1 MAVPVLILGQSG
13 TGKSYSMKNF
23 NEDEICLISVQKSL
37 LPFRKQFRQT
47 VVTDKYNE
55 IIKLMQTTN
64 KKVIVIDDT
73 QYLMCN
79 EFMRRATEKGYDKFT
94 EIAQNFWSL
103 VVQEVNK
110 LPSDTIVYL
119 LCHTATDE
127 NGVEKM
133 KTIGKLVDEKI
144 TPEGLFT
151 IVLKT
156 AVSDGNYA
164 FVTQNN
170 GKDTVKSPEGMFS
183 TYAINN
189 DLKYVDEKIRNYYGL
204 GELYLSDEEMAEI
217 DAINERND
225 IEAPKSREERKRRS
239 RGADEGRQRKAV
251 TSEVTYLWHD
261 SSDEV
266 IKMPVGTPV
275 EEIERMV
282 NNDCCDIVDEAFY
295 NEKMSQRNKTEQPQ
309 TERKQRKSREEVQAE
324 NDAKREAHS
333 EAVQEAI
340 DEAAGDRE
348 ELPFDEAEK
357 AMASV
362 DAPETEALPRRRRR
376 RTE

>member
-37 LPFRKQFRQT
+37 LPFRKKFTET
-47 VVTDKYNE
+47 VVTDKYSE
-55 IIKLMQTTN
+55 IINAMKATK
-64 KKVIVIDDT
+64 KKVIIIDDT

-79 EFMRRATEKGYDKFT
+79 EFMRRATERGYDKFT

-103 VVQEVNK
+103 VVQEVNN
-110 LPSDTIVYL
+110 LPSDVIVYL

-189 DLKYVDEKIRNYYGL
+189 DLKYVDEKIRNYYEL
-204 GELYLSDEEMAEI
+204 GDSFLSDEEIKEI
-217 DAINERND
+217 DKLAENVE
-225 IEAPKSREERKRRS
+225 IEPPKTKEERKRRS
-239 RGADEGRQRKAV
+239 RNAE
-251 TSEVTYLWHD
+251 T
-261 SSDEV
+261 
-266 IKMPVGTPV
+266 
-275 EEIERMV
+275 
-282 NNDCCDIVDEAFY
+282 VDEPAI
-295 NEKMSQRNKTEQPQ
+295 NPQ
-309 TERKQRKSREEVQAE
+309 MNSEADAKLERKQRKSREEVQAE
-324 NDAKREAHS
+324 NSSKLANAGIEESGDA
-333 EAVQEAI
+333 
-340 DEAAGDRE
+340 E
-348 ELPFDEAEK
+348 EVPFDE
-357 AMASV
+357 V
-362 DAPETEALPRRRRR
+362 NTPELETPPRRRRR

>member
-1 MAVPVLILGQSG
+1 MATAVLILGQSG

-23 NEDEICLISVQKSL
+23 KEDEICLISVQKSL
-37 LPFRKQFRQT
+37 LPFRKKFTET
-47 VVTDKYNE
+47 VVTDKYSE
-55 IIKLMQTTN
+55 IIKAIKATK
-64 KKVIVIDDT
+64 KKVIIIDDT

-79 EFMRRATEKGYDKFT
+79 EFMRRARERGYDKFT

-103 VVQEVNK
+103 VVQEVNN
-110 LPSDTIVYL
+110 LPSDVIVYL

-189 DLKYVDEKIRNYYGL
+189 DLKYVDEKIRNYYEL
-204 GELYLSDEEMAEI
+204 GDSFLSDEEIKEI
-217 DAINERND
+217 DKLAENVE
-225 IEAPKSREERKRRS
+225 IEPPKPEEDRKRRS
-239 RGADEGRQRKAV
+239 RNAE
-251 TSEVTYLWHD
+251 T
-261 SSDEV
+261 
-266 IKMPVGTPV
+266 
-275 EEIERMV
+275 
-282 NNDCCDIVDEAFY
+282 VDEPAI
-295 NEKMSQRNKTEQPQ
+295 NTKMNSESDSEP
-309 TERKQRKSREEVQAE
+309 ERKQRKTREEVQAE
-324 NDAKREAHS
+324 NADKLAQAGIEEANG
-333 EAVQEAI
+333 A
-340 DEAAGDRE
+340 DEVEFDKVKE
-348 ELPFDEAEK
+348 PELGTP
-357 AMASV
+357 
-362 DAPETEALPRRRRR
+362 PRRRRR

>member
-1 MAVPVLILGQSG
+1 MATGVLVIGQSG
-13 TGKSYSMKNF
+13 TGKSFSIKNF
-23 NEDEICLISVQKSL
+23 YEDEICLISVQKAL
-37 LPFRKQFRQT
+37 LPFRKKFTET
-47 VVTDKYNE
+47 VVTDKYAD
-55 IIKLMQTTN
+55 IIKTIKATK

-103 VVQEVNK
+103 VVEEINS
-110 LPSDTIVYL
+110 LPADTIVYL

-133 KTIGKLVDEKI
+133 KTIGKMVDEKI

-156 AVSDGNYA
+156 TVSDGNYA

-189 DLKYVDEKIRNYYGL
+189 DLKYVDEKIRNYYEL
-204 GELYLSDEEMAEI
+204 GDLYLSDSEIAEI
-217 DAINERND
+217 DEINKN
-225 IEAPKSREERKRRS
+225 
-239 RGADEGRQRKAV
+239 
-251 TSEVTYLWHD
+251 T
-261 SSDEV
+261 
-266 IKMPVGTPV
+266 
-275 EEIERMV
+275 EIEPPKPR
-282 NNDCCDIVDEAFY
+282 
-295 NEKMSQRNKTEQPQ
+295 S
-309 TERKQRKSREEVQAE
+309 ERKQRKSREQVQADNSSKLANAGLE
-324 NDAKREAHS
+324 ESGDA
-333 EAVQEAI
+333 
-340 DEAAGDRE
+340 E
-348 ELPFDEAEK
+348 EVPFEDVKE
-357 AMASV
+357 
-362 DAPETEALPRRRRR
+362 PELEQAPRRRRR

>member
-1 MAVPVLILGQSG
+1 MAIPVLVLGQSG

-23 NEDEICLISVQKSL
+23 NEDEICLISVQKAL
-37 LPFRKQFRQT
+37 LPFRKKFTET
-47 VVTDKYNE
+47 VVTDKYSE
-55 IIKLMQTTN
+55 IINAMKATK

-79 EFMRRATEKGYDKFT
+79 EFMRRATERGYDKFT

-103 VVQEVNK
+103 VVQEVNN
-110 LPSDTIVYL
+110 LPSDVIVYL

-170 GKDTVKSPEGMFS
+170 GKDTVKSPEGMFT

-189 DLKYVDEKIRNYYGL
+189 DLKYVDEKIRNYYEL
-204 GELYLSDEEMAEI
+204 GESFLSDEEIKEIDKMAE
-217 DAINERND
+217 NVE
-225 IEAPKSREERKRRS
+225 IEPPKPNEERKRRS
-239 RGADEGRQRKAV
+239 RNAEPA
-251 TSEVTYLWHD
+251 E
-261 SSDEV
+261 
-266 IKMPVGTPV
+266 
-275 EEIERMV
+275 
-282 NNDCCDIVDEAFY
+282 
-295 NEKMSQRNKTEQPQ
+295 EQPQ
-309 TERKQRKSREEVQAE
+309 TERKQRKTREEVQADNSSKIANSGIE
-324 NDAKREAHS
+324 
-333 EAVQEAI
+333 
-340 DEAAGDRE
+340 
-348 ELPFDEAEK
+348 EAEGADEVEFDK
-357 AMASV
+357 V
-362 DAPETEALPRRRRR
+362 KEPELETPPRRRRR

>member
-1 MAVPVLILGQSG
+1 MAIPVLVLGQSG

-23 NEDEICLISVQKSL
+23 NEDEICLISVQKAL
-37 LPFRKQFRQT
+37 LPFRKKFKET
-47 VVTDKYNE
+47 VVTDKYTE
-55 IIKLMQTTN
+55 IIKAMESTK

-79 EFMRRATEKGYDKFT
+79 EFMRRATEKGFDKFT

-103 VVQEVNK
+103 VVQEVNN

-119 LCHTATDE
+119 LCHTSTDE
-127 NGVEKM
+127 NGIEKM

-189 DLKYVDEKIRNYYGL
+189 DLKYVDEKIRNYYEL
-204 GELYLSDEEMAEI
+204 GELYLSDSEIAEI
-217 DAINERND
+217 DEINKN
-225 IEAPKSREERKRRS
+225 
-239 RGADEGRQRKAV
+239 
-251 TSEVTYLWHD
+251 L
-261 SSDEV
+261 
-266 IKMPVGTPV
+266 
-275 EEIERMV
+275 EIEPPKPR
-282 NNDCCDIVDEAFY
+282 
-295 NEKMSQRNKTEQPQ
+295 S
-309 TERKQRKSREEVQAE
+309 ERKQRKSREQVQADNSSKIANAGLE
-324 NDAKREAHS
+324 ESGDAEVVPFEYVKEP
-333 EAVQEAI
+333 
-340 DEAAGDRE
+340 
-348 ELPFDEAEK
+348 ELEQA
-357 AMASV
+357 
-362 DAPETEALPRRRRR
+362 PRRRRR

>member
-1 MAVPVLILGQSG
+1 MAIPVLILGQSG

-23 NEDEICLISVQKSL
+23 NEDEICLISVQKAL
-37 LPFRKQFRQT
+37 LPFRKKFTET
-47 VVTDKYNE
+47 VVTDKYSE
-55 IIKLMQTTN
+55 IFKAMKATN

-79 EFMRRATEKGYDKFT
+79 EFMRRATEKGFDKFT

-103 VVQEVNK
+103 VVQEVND
-110 LPSDTIVYL
+110 LPADTIVYL
-119 LCHTATDE
+119 LCHTSTDE

-170 GKDTVKSPEGMFS
+170 GKDTVKSPEGMFG

-189 DLKYVDEKIRNYYGL
+189 DLKYVDEKIRNYYEL
-204 GELYLSDEEMAEI
+204 GELFLTDSEIAEI
-217 DAINERND
+217 DEINKN
-225 IEAPKSREERKRRS
+225 
-239 RGADEGRQRKAV
+239 
-251 TSEVTYLWHD
+251 L
-261 SSDEV
+261 
-266 IKMPVGTPV
+266 
-275 EEIERMV
+275 EIEPPKPR
-282 NNDCCDIVDEAFY
+282 
-295 NEKMSQRNKTEQPQ
+295 S
-309 TERKQRKSREEVQAE
+309 ERKQRKSREQVQADNASKLANAGME
-324 NDAKREAHS
+324 ESGDAD
-333 EAVQEAI
+333 VVPF
-340 DEAAGDRE
+340 E
-348 ELPFDEAEK
+348 EVK
-357 AMASV
+357 T
-362 DAPETEALPRRRRR
+362 PELETPPRRRRA

>member
-1 MAVPVLILGQSG
+1 MATGVLIIGQSG
-13 TGKSYSMKNF
+13 TGKSFSMKNF
-23 NEDEICLISVQKSL
+23 NEDELCLISVQKAL
-37 LPFRKQFRQT
+37 LPFRKKFTET
-47 VVTDKYNE
+47 VVTDKYAD
-55 IIKLMQTTN
+55 IIKTIKSTK

-103 VVQEVNK
+103 VVQEINS
-110 LPSDTIVYL
+110 LPADTIVYL

-133 KTIGKLVDEKI
+133 KTIGKMVDEKI

-156 AVSDGNYA
+156 TVSDGNYA

-189 DLKYVDEKIRNYYGL
+189 DLKYVDEKIRNYYEL
-204 GELYLSDEEMAEI
+204 GELYLSDSEIAEI
-217 DAINERND
+217 DEINKN
-225 IEAPKSREERKRRS
+225 
-239 RGADEGRQRKAV
+239 
-251 TSEVTYLWHD
+251 L
-261 SSDEV
+261 
-266 IKMPVGTPV
+266 
-275 EEIERMV
+275 EIEPPKPR
-282 NNDCCDIVDEAFY
+282 
-295 NEKMSQRNKTEQPQ
+295 S
-309 TERKQRKSREEVQAE
+309 ERKQRKSREQVQAD
-324 NDAKREAHS
+324 NASKLAN
-333 EAVQEAI
+333 AGV
-340 DEAAGDRE
+340 DEAGDAE
-348 ELPFDEAEK
+348 VVPFEDVKEPEL
-357 AMASV
+357 
-362 DAPETEALPRRRRR
+362 ETPPRRRRA

>member
-1 MAVPVLILGQSG
+1 MAVAILVLGQSG
-13 TGKSYSMKNF
+13 TGKSYSMKEF
-23 NEDEICLISVQKSL
+23 REDEVCLISVQKAL
-37 LPFRKQFRQT
+37 LPFRKKFTET
-47 VVTDKYNE
+47 VVTDKYND
-55 IIKLMQTTN
+55 IIRTMKATK

-103 VVQEVNK
+103 VVQEVNG
-110 LPSDTIVYL
+110 LPADTIVYL

-156 AVSDGNYA
+156 AVSDGQYY
-164 FVTQNN
+164 FITQNN

-189 DLKYVDEKIRNYYGL
+189 DLKYVDEKIRNYYEL
-204 GELYLSDEEMAEI
+204 GEFLSDAEVAEI
-217 DAINERND
+217 DKLAERVE
-225 IEAPKSREERKRRS
+225 IEPPKGKEERRRS
-239 RGADEGRQRKAV
+239 RKAETADA
-251 TSEVTYLWHD
+251 
-261 SSDEV
+261 
-266 IKMPVGTPV
+266 TP
-275 EEIERMV
+275 
-282 NNDCCDIVDEAFY
+282 
-295 NEKMSQRNKTEQPQ
+295 
-309 TERKQRKSREEVQAE
+309 ERKQRKSREEVVADNEKAVAE
-324 NDAKREAHS
+324 YMAGCDKAVEEVADGREEVPFEEAM
-333 EAVQEAI
+333 EAVA
-340 DEAAGDRE
+340 DVPKP
-348 ELPFDEAEK
+348 EL
-357 AMASV
+357 
-362 DAPETEALPRRRRR
+362 ETPPRRRRR

>member
-23 NEDEICLISVQKSL
+23 NEEEICLISVQKSL
-37 LPFRKQFRQT
+37 LPFRKKFTET
-47 VVTDKYNE
+47 VVTDKYTE
-55 IIKLMQTTN
+55 IIKAMKATD

-79 EFMRRATEKGYDKFT
+79 EFMRRATEKGFDKFT

-103 VVQEVNK
+103 VVQEVNN
-110 LPSDTIVYL
+110 LPADTIVYL
-119 LCHTATDE
+119 LCHIATDE

-170 GKDTVKSPEGMFS
+170 GKDTVKSPEGMFT

-189 DLKYVDEKIRNYYGL
+189 DLKYVDEKIRNYYEL
-204 GELYLSDEEMAEI
+204 GELFLSDSEMAEI
-217 DAINERND
+217 DEINKNLE
-225 IEAPKSREERKRRS
+225 IEKPVPRSERKRR
-239 RGADEGRQRKAV
+239 E
-251 TSEVTYLWHD
+251 
-261 SSDEV
+261 
-266 IKMPVGTPV
+266 
-275 EEIERMV
+275 
-282 NNDCCDIVDEAFY
+282 
-295 NEKMSQRNKTEQPQ
+295 SQAEP
-309 TERKQRKSREEVQAE
+309 ERKQRKSREQVQAE
-324 NDAKREAHS
+324 NDIKIANS
-333 EAVQEAI
+333 GL
-340 DEAAGDRE
+340 DEAGDAE
-348 ELPFDEAEK
+348 EIPFEEVK
-357 AMASV
+357 E
-362 DAPETEALPRRRRR
+362 PELETPPRRRRV

>member
-23 NEDEICLISVQKSL
+23 NEDEVCLISVQKSL
-37 LPFRKQFRQT
+37 LPFRKKFTET
-47 VVTDKYNE
+47 VVTDKYSE
-55 IIKLMQTTN
+55 IIKAMKATK

-79 EFMRRATEKGYDKFT
+79 EFMRRATERGYDKFT

-103 VVQEVNK
+103 VVQEVNN
-110 LPSDTIVYL
+110 LPADTIVYL

-156 AVSDGNYA
+156 AVSDGQYA

-189 DLKYVDEKIRNYYGL
+189 DLKYVDEKIRNYYEL
-204 GELYLSDEEMAEI
+204 GETFLSDEEIKEI
-217 DAINERND
+217 DKLAENVD
-225 IEAPKSREERKRRS
+225 IEPPKPKEERKRRG
-239 RGADEGRQRKAV
+239 RKTDDAPADEPAINTQMN
-251 TSEVTYLWHD
+251 T
-261 SSDEV
+261 
-266 IKMPVGTPV
+266 
-275 EEIERMV
+275 
-282 NNDCCDIVDEAFY
+282 EADA
-295 NEKMSQRNKTEQPQ
+295 KP
-309 TERKQRKSREEVQAE
+309 ERKQRKSREQVQAE
-324 NDAKREAHS
+324 NASKIANNGIE
-333 EAVQEAI
+333 E
-340 DEAAGDRE
+340 AGDAE
-348 ELPFDEAEK
+348 EVPFEEVK
-357 AMASV
+357 E
-362 DAPETEALPRRRRR
+362 PELETPPRRRRR

>member
-1 MAVPVLILGQSG
+1 MAVGVLVLGQSG

-23 NEDEICLISVQKSL
+23 NEDEVCLISVQKSL
-37 LPFRKQFRQT
+37 LPFRKKFKET
-47 VVTDKYNE
+47 VVTDKYSD
-55 IIKLMQTTN
+55 IIETMKATK

-79 EFMRRATEKGYDKFT
+79 EFMRRATERGYDKFT

-103 VVQEVNK
+103 VVQEVNS
-110 LPSDTIVYL
+110 LPADTIVYL

-170 GKDTVKSPEGMFS
+170 GKDTVKSPEGMFTS
-183 TYAINN
+183 YAINN
-189 DLKYVDEKIRNYYGL
+189 DLKYVDEKIRNYYEL
-204 GELYLSDEEMAEI
+204 GDNFLTDEEIMEI
-217 DAINERND
+217 DEMAKNSDFEP
-225 IEAPKSREERKRRS
+225 PKPKEERKRRGS
-239 RGADEGRQRKAV
+239 RNTEVETADA
-251 TSEVTYLWHD
+251 
-261 SSDEV
+261 
-266 IKMPVGTPV
+266 TP
-275 EEIERMV
+275 
-282 NNDCCDIVDEAFY
+282 
-295 NEKMSQRNKTEQPQ
+295 
-309 TERKQRKSREEVQAE
+309 ERKRRKSREEVQADNAE
-324 NDAKREAHS
+324 KVNQHVADTM
-333 EAVQEAI
+333 EAVEQVA
-340 DEAAGDRE
+340 DGRE
-348 ELPFDEAEK
+348 EVPFEE
-357 AMASV
+357 V
-362 DAPETEALPRRRRR
+362 PEVQAPTLEQPPRRRRR

>member
-1 MAVPVLILGQSG
+1 
-13 TGKSYSMKNF
+13 MKNF

-37 LPFRKQFRQT
+37 LPFRKKFTET
-47 VVTDKYNE
+47 VVTDKYSE
-55 IIKLMQTTN
+55 IIKAIKATK
-64 KKVIVIDDT
+64 KKVIIIDDT

-79 EFMRRATEKGYDKFT
+79 EVMRRAAEGGYDKFT
-94 EIAQNFWSL
+94 ESAQNFWSV
-103 VVQEVNK
+103 VVQEVNN
-110 LPSDTIVYL
+110 LPSDVIVYL

-189 DLKYVDEKIRNYYGL
+189 DLKYVDEKIRNYYEL
-204 GELYLSDEEMAEI
+204 GDSFLSDEEIKEI
-217 DAINERND
+217 DKLAENVE
-225 IEAPKSREERKRRS
+225 IEPPKPKEERKRRS
-239 RGADEGRQRKAV
+239 RNAE
-251 TSEVTYLWHD
+251 T
-261 SSDEV
+261 
-266 IKMPVGTPV
+266 
-275 EEIERMV
+275 
-282 NNDCCDIVDEAFY
+282 VDEPAI
-295 NEKMSQRNKTEQPQ
+295 NPQ
-309 TERKQRKSREEVQAE
+309 MNSEADAKLERKQRKSREEVQAE
-324 NDAKREAHS
+324 NSSKLANAGIEESGDA
-333 EAVQEAI
+333 
-340 DEAAGDRE
+340 E
-348 ELPFDEAEK
+348 EVPFVE
-357 AMASV
+357 V
-362 DAPETEALPRRRRR
+362 NTPELETPPRRRRR

>member
-1 MAVPVLILGQSG
+1 MATAVLVLGQSG

-23 NEDEICLISVQKSL
+23 KEDELCLISVQKSL
-37 LPFRKQFRQT
+37 LPFRKKFTET

-55 IIKLMQTTN
+55 IIEVMQSTK

-79 EFMRRATEKGYDKFT
+79 EFMRRATERGYDKFT

-103 VVQEVNK
+103 VVQEVNN
-110 LPSDTIVYL
+110 LPADTIVYL
-119 LCHTATDE
+119 LCHTSTDE

-189 DLKYVDEKIRNYYGL
+189 DLKYVDEKIRNYYEL
-204 GELYLSDEEMAEI
+204 GDSFLTDEEIAEI
-217 DAINERND
+217 DKEAENTEF
-225 IEAPKSREERKRRS
+225 EAPKPRSERKRS
-239 RGADEGRQRKAV
+239 R
-251 TSEVTYLWHD
+251 
-261 SSDEV
+261 
-266 IKMPVGTPV
+266 
-275 EEIERMV
+275 
-282 NNDCCDIVDEAFY
+282 
-295 NEKMSQRNKTEQPQ
+295 KTEETEEAKP
-309 TERKQRKSREEVQAE
+309 ERKQRKSREEVQQA
-324 NDAKREAHS
+324 NA
-333 EAVQEAI
+333 EAVANAGLE
-340 DEAAGDRE
+340 EAGDKE
-348 ELPFDEAEK
+348 EIPFEE
-357 AMASV
+357 V
-362 DAPETEALPRRRRR
+362 ETPAVEQPPRRRRR

>member
-37 LPFRKQFRQT
+37 LPFRKKFTET
-47 VVTDKYNE
+47 VVTDKYSE
-55 IIKLMQTTN
+55 IINAMKATK
-64 KKVIVIDDT
+64 KKVIIIDDT

-79 EFMRRATEKGYDKFT
+79 EFMRRATERGYDKFT

-103 VVQEVNK
+103 VVQEVNN
-110 LPSDTIVYL
+110 LPSDVIVYL

-170 GKDTVKSPEGMFS
+170 GKDTVKSPEGMFT

-189 DLKYVDEKIRNYYGL
+189 DLKYVDEKIRNYYEL
-204 GELYLSDEEMAEI
+204 GESFLSDEEIKEIDKMAE
-217 DAINERND
+217 NVE
-225 IEAPKSREERKRRS
+225 IEPPKPNEERKRRS
-239 RGADEGRQRKAV
+239 RNAEPA
-251 TSEVTYLWHD
+251 E
-261 SSDEV
+261 
-266 IKMPVGTPV
+266 
-275 EEIERMV
+275 
-282 NNDCCDIVDEAFY
+282 
-295 NEKMSQRNKTEQPQ
+295 EQPQ

-324 NDAKREAHS
+324 NSSKLANAGIEESGDA
-333 EAVQEAI
+333 
-340 DEAAGDRE
+340 E
-348 ELPFDEAEK
+348 EVPFDE
-357 AMASV
+357 V
-362 DAPETEALPRRRRR
+362 NTPELETPPRRRRR

>member
-1 MAVPVLILGQSG
+1 MATGVLVIGQSG
-13 TGKSYSMKNF
+13 TGKSFSIKNF
-23 NEDEICLISVQKSL
+23 YEDEICLISVQKAL
-37 LPFRKQFRQT
+37 LPFRKKFTET
-47 VVTDKYNE
+47 VVTDKYAD
-55 IIKLMQTTN
+55 IIKTIKATK

-103 VVQEVNK
+103 VVEEINS
-110 LPSDTIVYL
+110 LPADTIVYL

-133 KTIGKLVDEKI
+133 KTIGKMVDEKI

-156 AVSDGNYA
+156 TVSDGNYA

-189 DLKYVDEKIRNYYGL
+189 DLKYVDEKIRNYYEL
-204 GELYLSDEEMAEI
+204 GDLYLSDSEIAEI
-217 DAINERND
+217 DEINKN
-225 IEAPKSREERKRRS
+225 
-239 RGADEGRQRKAV
+239 
-251 TSEVTYLWHD
+251 T
-261 SSDEV
+261 
-266 IKMPVGTPV
+266 
-275 EEIERMV
+275 EIEPPKPR
-282 NNDCCDIVDEAFY
+282 
-295 NEKMSQRNKTEQPQ
+295 S
-309 TERKQRKSREEVQAE
+309 ERKQRKSREQVQADNSSKLANAGLE
-324 NDAKREAHS
+324 ESGDA
-333 EAVQEAI
+333 
-340 DEAAGDRE
+340 E
-348 ELPFDEAEK
+348 EVPFDDVKEPDLEQA
-357 AMASV
+357 
-362 DAPETEALPRRRRR
+362 PRRRRR

>member
-1 MAVPVLILGQSG
+1 MAIPVLILGQSG

-23 NEDEICLISVQKSL
+23 NEEEICLISVQKAL
-37 LPFRKQFRQT
+37 LPFRKKFTET
-47 VVTDKYNE
+47 VVTDKYTE
-55 IIKLMQTTN
+55 IIKAMKATK
-64 KKVIVIDDT
+64 KKVIIIDDT

-79 EFMRRATEKGYDKFT
+79 EFMRRATEKGFDKFT

-103 VVQEVNK
+103 VVQEVNN
-110 LPSDTIVYL
+110 LPADTIVYL

-170 GKDTVKSPEGMFS
+170 GNDTVKSPEGMFS

-189 DLKYVDEKIRNYYGL
+189 DLKYVDEKIRNYYEL
-204 GELYLSDEEMAEI
+204 GELYLSDSEIAEI
-217 DAINERND
+217 DEINKNLD
-225 IEAPKSREERKRRS
+225 IEPPKPRS
-239 RGADEGRQRKAV
+239 
-251 TSEVTYLWHD
+251 
-261 SSDEV
+261 
-266 IKMPVGTPV
+266 
-275 EEIERMV
+275 
-282 NNDCCDIVDEAFY
+282 
-295 NEKMSQRNKTEQPQ
+295 
-309 TERKQRKSREEVQAE
+309 ERKQRKSREQVQAE
-324 NDAKREAHS
+324 NSTKLANAGLEESGDA
-333 EAVQEAI
+333 
-340 DEAAGDRE
+340 E
-348 ELPFDEAEK
+348 EVPFNEVK
-357 AMASV
+357 T
-362 DAPETEALPRRRRR
+362 PELETPPRRRRT

>member
-1 MAVPVLILGQSG
+1 MAIPVLILGQSG

-23 NEDEICLISVQKSL
+23 NEDEICLISVQKAL
-37 LPFRKQFRQT
+37 LPFRKKFNET
-47 VVTDKYNE
+47 VVTDKYSE
-55 IIKLMQTTN
+55 IFKAMKATN

-79 EFMRRATEKGYDKFT
+79 EFMRRATEKGFDKFT

-103 VVQEVNK
+103 VVQEVND
-110 LPSDTIVYL
+110 LPTDTIVYL
-119 LCHTATDE
+119 LCHTSTDE

-189 DLKYVDEKIRNYYGL
+189 DLKYVDEKIRNYYEL
-204 GELYLSDEEMAEI
+204 GELFLSDSEIAEI
-217 DAINERND
+217 DEINKN
-225 IEAPKSREERKRRS
+225 
-239 RGADEGRQRKAV
+239 
-251 TSEVTYLWHD
+251 L
-261 SSDEV
+261 
-266 IKMPVGTPV
+266 
-275 EEIERMV
+275 EIEPPKPR
-282 NNDCCDIVDEAFY
+282 
-295 NEKMSQRNKTEQPQ
+295 S
-309 TERKQRKSREEVQAE
+309 ERKQRKSREQVQADNATKLANAGLE
-324 NDAKREAHS
+324 E
-333 EAVQEAI
+333 
-340 DEAAGDRE
+340 AGDAE
-348 ELPFDEAEK
+348 EVPFSEVKE
-357 AMASV
+357 
-362 DAPETEALPRRRRR
+362 PELATPPRRRRA

>member
-1 MAVPVLILGQSG
+1 MAGPVLILGQSG

-37 LPFRKQFRQT
+37 LPFRKKFTET
-47 VVTDKYNE
+47 VVTDKYSE
-55 IIKLMQTTN
+55 IINAMKATK
-64 KKVIVIDDT
+64 KKVIIIDDT

-79 EFMRRATEKGYDKFT
+79 EFMRRATERGYDKFT

-103 VVQEVNK
+103 VVQEVNN
-110 LPSDTIVYL
+110 LPSDVIVYL

-189 DLKYVDEKIRNYYGL
+189 DLKYVDEKIRNYYEL
-204 GELYLSDEEMAEI
+204 GDSFLSDEEIKEI
-217 DAINERND
+217 DKLAENVE
-225 IEAPKSREERKRRS
+225 IEPPKPKEDRKRRS
-239 RGADEGRQRKAV
+239 RNAE
-251 TSEVTYLWHD
+251 T
-261 SSDEV
+261 
-266 IKMPVGTPV
+266 
-275 EEIERMV
+275 
-282 NNDCCDIVDEAFY
+282 VDEPAI
-295 NEKMSQRNKTEQPQ
+295 NPQ
-309 TERKQRKSREEVQAE
+309 MNSEADAKLERKQRKSREEVQAE
-324 NDAKREAHS
+324 NSSKLANAGIEESGDA
-333 EAVQEAI
+333 
-340 DEAAGDRE
+340 E
-348 ELPFDEAEK
+348 EVPFVE
-357 AMASV
+357 V
-362 DAPETEALPRRRRR
+362 NTPELETPPRRRRR

>member
-1 MAVPVLILGQSG
+1 MAIPVLILGQSG

-23 NEDEICLISVQKSL
+23 NEDEMCLISVQKSL
-37 LPFRKQFRQT
+37 LPFRKKFTET
-47 VVTDKYNE
+47 VVTDKYTE
-55 IIKLMQTTN
+55 IIKAMEFTK

-79 EFMRRATEKGYDKFT
+79 EFMRRATEKGFDKFT

-103 VVQEVNK
+103 VVQEVNN

-189 DLKYVDEKIRNYYGL
+189 DLKYVDEKIRNYYEL
-204 GELYLSDEEMAEI
+204 GELYLSDSEIAEI
-217 DAINERND
+217 DEINKN
-225 IEAPKSREERKRRS
+225 
-239 RGADEGRQRKAV
+239 
-251 TSEVTYLWHD
+251 L
-261 SSDEV
+261 
-266 IKMPVGTPV
+266 
-275 EEIERMV
+275 EIEPPKPR
-282 NNDCCDIVDEAFY
+282 
-295 NEKMSQRNKTEQPQ
+295 S
-309 TERKQRKSREEVQAE
+309 ERKQRKSREQVQAD
-324 NDAKREAHS
+324 NSSKLAN
-333 EAVQEAI
+333 
-340 DEAAGDRE
+340 AGLE
-348 ELPFDEAEK
+348 E
-357 AMASV
+357 SV
-362 DAPETEALPRRRRR
+362 DAEEIPFEDVKEPELDQAPRRRRR

>member
-1 MAVPVLILGQSG
+1 MAVGVLVLGQSG

-23 NEDEICLISVQKSL
+23 NEDELCLISVQKAL
-37 LPFRKQFRQT
+37 LPFRKKFTET
-47 VVTDKYNE
+47 VVTDKYSE
-55 IIKLMQTTN
+55 IIKAMRSTK

-103 VVQEVNK
+103 VVQEVNS
-110 LPSDTIVYL
+110 LPADTIVYL

-170 GKDTVKSPEGMFS
+170 GKDTVKSPEGMFTS
-183 TYAINN
+183 YAINN

-225 IEAPKSREERKRRS
+225 IVPPKSREERKRRS
-239 RGADEGRQRKAV
+239 RGA
-251 TSEVTYLWHD
+251 
-261 SSDEV
+261 
-266 IKMPVGTPV
+266 
-275 EEIERMV
+275 EEAE
-282 NNDCCDIVDEAFY
+282 
-295 NEKMSQRNKTEQPQ
+295 P
-309 TERKQRKSREEVQAE
+309 ERKQRKSREEVQAD
-324 NDAKREAHS
+324 NDAKTAEYN

-340 DEAAGDRE
+340 DEATGERDE
-348 ELPFDEAEK
+348 IPFDEAEK

-362 DAPETEALPRRRRR
+362 AAPETEALPRRRRR

>member
-1 MAVPVLILGQSG
+1 MAIPVLVLGQSG
-13 TGKSYSMKNF
+13 TGKSSSIKNF
-23 NEDEICLISVQKSL
+23 NEDEICLISVQKAL
-37 LPFRKQFRQT
+37 LPFRKKFTET
-47 VVTDKYNE
+47 VVTDKYTE
-55 IIKLMQTTN
+55 IIKTIKATK

-103 VVQEVNK
+103 VVEEINS
-110 LPSDTIVYL
+110 LPADTIVYL

-133 KTIGKLVDEKI
+133 KTIGRMVDEKI

-156 AVSDGNYA
+156 TVSDGNYA

-189 DLKYVDEKIRNYYGL
+189 DLKYVDEKIRNYYEL
-204 GELYLSDEEMAEI
+204 GDLYLSDSEIAEI
-217 DAINERND
+217 DEINKN
-225 IEAPKSREERKRRS
+225 
-239 RGADEGRQRKAV
+239 
-251 TSEVTYLWHD
+251 T
-261 SSDEV
+261 
-266 IKMPVGTPV
+266 
-275 EEIERMV
+275 EIEPPKPR
-282 NNDCCDIVDEAFY
+282 
-295 NEKMSQRNKTEQPQ
+295 S
-309 TERKQRKSREEVQAE
+309 ERKQRKSREQVQADNSSKVANAGLDE
-324 NDAKREAHS
+324 SGDS
-333 EAVQEAI
+333 EVVPFE
-340 DEAAGDRE
+340 DVKEPELE
-348 ELPFDEAEK
+348 E
-357 AMASV
+357 V
-362 DAPETEALPRRRRR
+362 PRRRRR

>member
-1 MAVPVLILGQSG
+1 MAIPVLILGQSG

-23 NEDEICLISVQKSL
+23 NEDEICLISVQKAL
-37 LPFRKQFRQT
+37 LPFRKKFNET
-47 VVTDKYNE
+47 VVTDKYSE
-55 IIKLMQTTN
+55 IIKAMESTK

-79 EFMRRATEKGYDKFT
+79 EFMRRATEKGFDKFT

-103 VVQEVNK
+103 VVQEVNN
-110 LPSDTIVYL
+110 LPADTIVYL
-119 LCHTATDE
+119 LCHTSTDE

-189 DLKYVDEKIRNYYGL
+189 DLKYVDEKIRNYYEL
-204 GELYLSDEEMAEI
+204 GELFLSDSEIAEI
-217 DAINERND
+217 DEINKN
-225 IEAPKSREERKRRS
+225 
-239 RGADEGRQRKAV
+239 
-251 TSEVTYLWHD
+251 L
-261 SSDEV
+261 
-266 IKMPVGTPV
+266 
-275 EEIERMV
+275 EIEPPKPR
-282 NNDCCDIVDEAFY
+282 
-295 NEKMSQRNKTEQPQ
+295 S
-309 TERKQRKSREEVQAE
+309 ERKQRKSREQVQAD
-324 NDAKREAHS
+324 NSTKVANAGL
-333 EAVQEAI
+333 
-340 DEAAGDRE
+340 DEAGDAE
-348 ELPFDEAEK
+348 EIPFEEVNEPK
-357 AMASV
+357 L
-362 DAPETEALPRRRRR
+362 ETPPRRRRV

>member
-1 MAVPVLILGQSG
+1 MAIPVLILGQSG

-23 NEDEICLISVQKSL
+23 NEDEICLISVQKAL
-37 LPFRKQFRQT
+37 LPFRKKFTET
-47 VVTDKYNE
+47 VVTDKYSE
-55 IIKLMQTTN
+55 IIKAMESTK

-79 EFMRRATEKGYDKFT
+79 EFMRRATEKGFDKFT

-103 VVQEVNK
+103 VVQEINS
-110 LPSDTIVYL
+110 LPDDTIVYL
-119 LCHTATDE
+119 LCHTSTDE

-189 DLKYVDEKIRNYYGL
+189 DLKYVDEKIRNYYEL
-204 GELYLSDEEMAEI
+204 GELYLSDSEIAEI
-217 DAINERND
+217 DEINKN
-225 IEAPKSREERKRRS
+225 
-239 RGADEGRQRKAV
+239 
-251 TSEVTYLWHD
+251 T
-261 SSDEV
+261 
-266 IKMPVGTPV
+266 
-275 EEIERMV
+275 EIEPPKPR
-282 NNDCCDIVDEAFY
+282 
-295 NEKMSQRNKTEQPQ
+295 S
-309 TERKQRKSREEVQAE
+309 ERKQRKSREQVQADNSTKVANAGIE
-324 NDAKREAHS
+324 ESGDA
-333 EAVQEAI
+333 
-340 DEAAGDRE
+340 E
-348 ELPFDEAEK
+348 EVPFEE
-357 AMASV
+357 V
-362 DAPETEALPRRRRR
+362 ETPKLETPPRRRRV

>member
-1 MAVPVLILGQSG
+1 MAIPVLLLGQSG

-23 NEDEICLISVQKSL
+23 NEDEICLISVQKAL
-37 LPFRKQFRQT
+37 LPFRKKFTET
-47 VVTDKYNE
+47 VVTDKYTE
-55 IIKLMQTTN
+55 IIKAMQSTK

-103 VVQEVNK
+103 VVQEVNN
-110 LPSDTIVYL
+110 LPQDTIVYL

-156 AVSDGNYA
+156 VVSDGNYA

-170 GKDTVKSPEGMFS
+170 GKDTVKSPEGMFT

-189 DLKYVDEKIRNYYGL
+189 DLKYVDEKIRNYYEL
-204 GELYLSDEEMAEI
+204 GELYLSDSEMAEI
-217 DAINERND
+217 DEINKNTE
-225 IEAPKSREERKRRS
+225 IEKPVRKRR
-239 RGADEGRQRKAV
+239 G
-251 TSEVTYLWHD
+251 
-261 SSDEV
+261 
-266 IKMPVGTPV
+266 
-275 EEIERMV
+275 
-282 NNDCCDIVDEAFY
+282 
-295 NEKMSQRNKTEQPQ
+295 EQP
-309 TERKQRKSREEVQAE
+309 ERKQRKSRDEVIADNSNKIANAGLDESGDAEEIPFEEVKE
-324 NDAKREAHS
+324 P
-333 EAVQEAI
+333 
-340 DEAAGDRE
+340 
-348 ELPFDEAEK
+348 EL
-357 AMASV
+357 
-362 DAPETEALPRRRRR
+362 ETPPRRRR

>member
-1 MAVPVLILGQSG
+1 MAVAVLVLGQSG
-13 TGKSYSMKNF
+13 TGKSYSMKEF
-23 NEDEICLISVQKSL
+23 REDEVCLISVQKAL
-37 LPFRKQFRQT
+37 LPFRKKFTET

-55 IIKLMQTTN
+55 IIRTMKATK

-103 VVQEVNK
+103 VVQEVNG
-110 LPSDTIVYL
+110 LPADTIVYL

-156 AVSDGNYA
+156 AVSDGQYY
-164 FVTQNN
+164 FITQNN

-189 DLKYVDEKIRNYYGL
+189 DLKYVDEKIRNYYEL
-204 GELYLSDEEMAEI
+204 GEFLSDAEVAEI
-217 DAINERND
+217 DKLAERVE
-225 IEAPKSREERKRRS
+225 IEPPKGKEERRRS
-239 RGADEGRQRKAV
+239 RKAETADA
-251 TSEVTYLWHD
+251 
-261 SSDEV
+261 
-266 IKMPVGTPV
+266 TP
-275 EEIERMV
+275 
-282 NNDCCDIVDEAFY
+282 
-295 NEKMSQRNKTEQPQ
+295 
-309 TERKQRKSREEVQAE
+309 ERKQRKSREEVVEANEKAVAE
-324 NDAKREAHS
+324 YMAECDKAVEEVADGREKVPFEEAM
-333 EAVQEAI
+333 EAVA
-340 DEAAGDRE
+340 DVPKP
-348 ELPFDEAEK
+348 EL
-357 AMASV
+357 
-362 DAPETEALPRRRRR
+362 ETPPRRRRR

>member
-1 MAVPVLILGQSG
+1 MAIPVLILGQSG

-23 NEDEICLISVQKSL
+23 NEDEVCLISVQKAL
-37 LPFRKQFRQT
+37 LPFRKKFKET
-47 VVTDKYNE
+47 VVTDKYSE
-55 IIKLMQTTN
+55 IIKAMQSTK

-103 VVQEVNK
+103 IVQEVNS
-110 LPSDTIVYL
+110 LPADTIVYL

-170 GKDTVKSPEGMFS
+170 GKDTVKSPEGMFT

-189 DLKYVDEKIRNYYGL
+189 DLKYVDEKIRNYYEL
-204 GELYLSDEEMAEI
+204 GESYLSDEEMAEI
-217 DAINERND
+217 D
-225 IEAPKSREERKRRS
+225 EAAKNVEFEPPKSKEERKRR
-239 RGADEGRQRKAV
+239 GRN
-251 TSEVTYLWHD
+251 T
-261 SSDEV
+261 
-266 IKMPVGTPV
+266 
-275 EEIERMV
+275 EETQAE
-282 NNDCCDIVDEAFY
+282 
-295 NEKMSQRNKTEQPQ
+295 P
-309 TERKQRKSREEVQAE
+309 ERKQRKSREQVQAE
-324 NDAKREAHS
+324 NDTKLAN
-333 EAVQEAI
+333 
-340 DEAAGDRE
+340 AGIE
-348 ELPFDEAEK
+348 EAEGADEVEFDK
-357 AMASV
+357 VAT
-362 DAPETEALPRRRRR
+362 PELEQPPRRRRR

>member
-1 MAVPVLILGQSG
+1 MAIPVLVLGQSG

-23 NEDEICLISVQKSL
+23 NEDEICLISVQKAL
-37 LPFRKQFRQT
+37 LPFRKKFKET
-47 VVTDKYNE
+47 VVTDKYTE
-55 IIKLMQTTN
+55 IIKAMESTK

-79 EFMRRATEKGYDKFT
+79 EFMRRATEKGFDKFT

-103 VVQEVNK
+103 VVQEVNN

-119 LCHTATDE
+119 LCHTSTDE

-189 DLKYVDEKIRNYYGL
+189 DLKYVDEKIRNYYEL
-204 GELYLSDEEMAEI
+204 GELYLSDSEIAEI
-217 DAINERND
+217 DEINKN
-225 IEAPKSREERKRRS
+225 
-239 RGADEGRQRKAV
+239 
-251 TSEVTYLWHD
+251 L
-261 SSDEV
+261 
-266 IKMPVGTPV
+266 
-275 EEIERMV
+275 EIEPPKPR
-282 NNDCCDIVDEAFY
+282 
-295 NEKMSQRNKTEQPQ
+295 S
-309 TERKQRKSREEVQAE
+309 ERKQRKSREQVQADNSSKLANAGLDE
-324 NDAKREAHS
+324 SGDS
-333 EAVQEAI
+333 EVVPFE
-340 DEAAGDRE
+340 DVKEP
-348 ELPFDEAEK
+348 ELEQA
-357 AMASV
+357 
-362 DAPETEALPRRRRR
+362 PRRRRR

>member
-1 MAVPVLILGQSG
+1 MAIPVLILGQSG

-23 NEDEICLISVQKSL
+23 NEDEVCLISVQKAL
-37 LPFRKQFRQT
+37 LPFRKKFKET
-47 VVTDKYNE
+47 VVTDKYSE
-55 IIKLMQTTN
+55 IIKAMQSTK

-103 VVQEVNK
+103 IVQEVNS
-110 LPSDTIVYL
+110 LPADTIVYL

-170 GKDTVKSPEGMFS
+170 GKDTVKSPEGMFT

-189 DLKYVDEKIRNYYGL
+189 DLKYVDEKIRNYYEL
-204 GELYLSDEEMAEI
+204 GESYLSDEEMAEI
-217 DAINERND
+217 D
-225 IEAPKSREERKRRS
+225 EAAKNVQFEPPKSKEERKRKS
-239 RGADEGRQRKAV
+239 RN
-251 TSEVTYLWHD
+251 SE
-261 SSDEV
+261 
-266 IKMPVGTPV
+266 
-275 EEIERMV
+275 
-282 NNDCCDIVDEAFY
+282 EAQA
-295 NEKMSQRNKTEQPQ
+295 EP
-309 TERKQRKSREEVQAE
+309 ERKQRKSREQVQAE
-324 NDAKREAHS
+324 NDTKLANAGIEEADG
-333 EAVQEAI
+333 A
-340 DEAAGDRE
+340 DEVEFDKVATP
-348 ELPFDEAEK
+348 ELEQP
-357 AMASV
+357 
-362 DAPETEALPRRRRR
+362 PRRRRR

>member
-1 MAVPVLILGQSG
+1 MAVAVLVLGQSG
-13 TGKSYSMKNF
+13 TGKSYSMKEF
-23 NEDEICLISVQKSL
+23 REDEVCLISVQKAL
-37 LPFRKQFRQT
+37 LPFRKKFTET
-47 VVTDKYNE
+47 VVTDKYND
-55 IIKLMQTTN
+55 IIRTMKATK

-103 VVQEVNK
+103 VVQEVNG
-110 LPSDTIVYL
+110 LPADTIVYL

-156 AVSDGNYA
+156 AVSDGQYY
-164 FVTQNN
+164 FITQNN

-189 DLKYVDEKIRNYYGL
+189 DLKYVDEKIRNYYEL
-204 GELYLSDEEMAEI
+204 GEFLSDAEVAEI
-217 DAINERND
+217 DKLAERVE
-225 IEAPKSREERKRRS
+225 IEPPKAKEERRRS
-239 RGADEGRQRKAV
+239 RKAETADA
-251 TSEVTYLWHD
+251 
-261 SSDEV
+261 
-266 IKMPVGTPV
+266 TP
-275 EEIERMV
+275 
-282 NNDCCDIVDEAFY
+282 
-295 NEKMSQRNKTEQPQ
+295 
-309 TERKQRKSREEVQAE
+309 ERKQRKSREEVEQA
-324 NDAKREAHS
+324 NH
-333 EAVQEAI
+333 EAVSDYLAECDKAVEEVA
-340 DEAAGDRE
+340 DGRE
-348 ELPFDEAEK
+348 EVPFEEAMEAVADVPK
-357 AMASV
+357 
-362 DAPETEALPRRRRR
+362 PELETPPRRRRR